1 VPRRSRSPLKPSS
14 APPAALASAFAVVR
28 RAAGGLPEIEEST
41 SYGTPALK
49 VRGKLVARLREDGE
63 TLVLRTDLDS
73 RDAMLRAQPSLFYI
87 TDHYRDYPAIL
98 LRLKVVRPAQLEDL
112 VKDSWRLVAPRSL
125 VAGHPASKASSKSR
139 TRK

>member
-1 VPRRSRSPLKPSS
+1 
-14 APPAALASAFAVVR
+14 VR
-28 RAAGGLPEIEEST
+28 RAAASLPEIEEST

-98 LRLKVVRPAQLEDL
+98 LRLKEVRPAQLKDL
-112 VKDSWRLVAPRSL
+112 VEDSWRLVAPRSL
-125 VAGHPASKASSKSR
+125 VAEHPASKASSKSR